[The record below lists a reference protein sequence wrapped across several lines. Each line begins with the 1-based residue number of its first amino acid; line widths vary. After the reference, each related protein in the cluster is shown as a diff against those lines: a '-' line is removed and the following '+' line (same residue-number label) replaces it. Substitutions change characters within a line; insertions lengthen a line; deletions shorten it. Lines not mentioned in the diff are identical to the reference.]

1 LPRYPALTPKQT
13 ELLFAIWEESRF
25 KPLVQITHAMLAKK
39 LKEDEGDIRKTIA
52 QLRKI
57 SDKYFIES
65 STFINPDLGSS
76 TPKGKNTY
84 LLNDKWVAA
93 YPETAALL
101 LELANYTPESEFRID
116 RRAFEQHAVSRLKLS
131 KAFVRNRL
139 DKAIAVEYVKA
150 DGDGIIY
157 PDWRI
162 NCEKVYLSLIAT
174 FYNPEN
180 PVKMQASKAKGI

>member
-1 LPRYPALTPKQT
+1 M
-13 ELLFAIWEESRF
+13 
-25 KPLVQITHAMLAKK
+25 QITHAMLAKK

-52 QLRKI
+52 QIRKL

-65 STFINPDLGSS
+65 STFANSASS
-76 TPKGKNTY
+76 KPTPKGHNTY
-84 LLNDKWVAA
+84 LLNDKWVTV

-116 RRAFEQHAVSRLKLS
+116 RAAFEQHAASRLKLS
-131 KAFVRNRL
+131 KAFVQDRL
-139 DKAIAVEYVKA
+139 NKTIAVEYVKA

-162 NCEKVYLSLIAT
+162 NCEKDYLSRIAK
-174 FYNPEN
+174 FYDPKT
-180 PVKMQASKAKGI
+180 PTKIRAGKAKGI